1 MKSITLTRDVKYLP
15 SGLILPKGTVLEF
28 LKETSLTVG
37 NAVVAKDA
45 DRSYLVPEDSFVW
58 RCEE

>member
-15 SGLILPKGTVLEF
+15 SGLALPKGTTLEV
-28 LKETSLTVG
+28 KETSLNVG
-37 NAVVAKDA
+37 NAVVAKDET
-45 DRSYLVPEDSFVW
+45 RSYLVPEDSFVW